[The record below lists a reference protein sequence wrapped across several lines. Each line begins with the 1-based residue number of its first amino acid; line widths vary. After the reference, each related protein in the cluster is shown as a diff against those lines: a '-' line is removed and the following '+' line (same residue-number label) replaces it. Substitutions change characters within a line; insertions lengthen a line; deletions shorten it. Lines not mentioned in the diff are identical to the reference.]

1 MRRFSHRVLVSRQE
15 QDQPRPRTVGAS
27 GAPSPNLLPEQCRK
41 KLSMSLFRVVLIL
54 LAAIAL
60 TGVSRSI
67 EVWAPAIE
75 VSMRATWQNACGRTF
90 VKQHAIVTN
99 HTVKDL
105 CFTKLVCGS
114 DKLLKIEDDQGV
126 SVAYGLSC
134 GRSASGDRIED
145 PSSLFVVLRHGDSHT
160 FYRGGA
166 ASIVTDLD
174 SPEQPLKKDRR
185 YRGHTEIGYA
195 RCSDVKRI
203 CPDDL
208 CRWSNLERV
217 TTWERVANVA
227 VTYVGTWCPKG
238 FDPWDDLADP
248 PVPKLK

>member
-1 MRRFSHRVLVSRQE
+1 M
-15 QDQPRPRTVGAS
+15 GAA

-41 KLSMSLFRVVLIL
+41 QLSMSLFRIGLIL
-54 LAAIAL
+54 LATIAL

-90 VKQHAIVTN
+90 VKQRAVVTN

-105 CFTKLVCGS
+105 CFTKRVCGS
-114 DKLLKIEDDQGV
+114 DKLLKIEDDQGTP
-126 SVAYGLSC
+126 VAYGLSC
-134 GRSASGDRIED
+134 GRSASDMGDRIED
-145 PSSLFVVLRHGDSHT
+145 PSSLFVTLRQGDSHT

-166 ASIVTDLD
+166 ASIVKDLD
-174 SPEQPLKKDRR
+174 SPEQPLSKDRR

-203 CPDDL
+203 CPGDL

-217 TTWERVANVA
+217 TTWERVTNVA

-238 FDPWDDLADP
+238 FDPRDDLADP
-248 PVPKLK
+248 PDMKVK

>member
-1 MRRFSHRVLVSRQE
+1 M
-15 QDQPRPRTVGAS
+15 P
-27 GAPSPNLLPEQCRK
+27 LLR
-41 KLSMSLFRVVLIL
+41 LGLIL
-54 LAAIAL
+54 LTTIAL

-75 VSMRATWQNACGRTF
+75 VSMRATWQNVCGRTF
-90 VKQHAIVTN
+90 VKQHAVVTN

-105 CFTKLVCGS
+105 CFTKRVCGS
-114 DKLLKIEDDQGV
+114 DKLLKIEDDLGTP
-126 SVAYGLSC
+126 VAYGLSC
-134 GRSASGDRIED
+134 GRSARDVGDRIED
-145 PSSLFVVLRHGDSHT
+145 PSSLFVALRQGDSHT

-174 SPEQPLKKDRR
+174 SPEQPLSKDRR

-203 CPDDL
+203 CPGDL

-217 TTWERVANVA
+217 TTWERVTNVA
-227 VTYVGTWCPKG
+227 VTYVGTWCAKG